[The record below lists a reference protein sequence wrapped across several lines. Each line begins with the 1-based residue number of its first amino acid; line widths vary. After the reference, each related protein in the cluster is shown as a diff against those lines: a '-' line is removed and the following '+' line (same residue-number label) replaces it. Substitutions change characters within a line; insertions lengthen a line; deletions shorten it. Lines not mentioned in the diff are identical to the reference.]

1 MFVLVFLCVHACETG
16 FRPEPMSSRIAVL
29 SVDLAL
35 RKSST
40 FVASVPKTRRRLK
53 R

>member
-1 MFVLVFLCVHACETG
+1 
-16 FRPEPMSSRIAVL
+16 VL

-35 RKSST
+35 RKSHT